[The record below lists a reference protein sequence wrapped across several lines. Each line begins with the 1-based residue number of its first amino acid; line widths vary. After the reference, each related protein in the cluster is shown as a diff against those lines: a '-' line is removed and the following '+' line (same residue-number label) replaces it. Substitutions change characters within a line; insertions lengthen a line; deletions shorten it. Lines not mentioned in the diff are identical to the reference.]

1 MYLLSLRISTMRKK
15 CIIKTFVLIYSNN
28 FQKLLESHRYDP
40 EQIAVSATA
49 SNAVEMLLN
58 IDLI

>member
-1 MYLLSLRISTMRKK
+1 MRKK